1 MKVISDETHAL
12 LDYVTVVIF
21 ALAPTMIGFSGL
33 AATVSYVLAMVH
45 LAMTLVTDMPFSL
58 AKLVPIKLHAL
69 VEVVVG
75 PVLVVGGLGGVL
87 APGPLPERIFFVA
100 MGAIIFGVW
109 LLSSYG
115 ASTGRSETKHM

>member
-1 MKVISDETHAL
+1 MKMISDEIHAL

-21 ALAPTMIGFSGL
+21 ALAPTVIGFSGL
-33 AATVSYVLAMVH
+33 AAIVSYVLAVVH

-75 PVLVVGGLGGVL
+75 PVLVVGGLL
-87 APGPLPERIFFVA
+87 SPGPLPTRIFFVA
-100 MGAIIFGVW
+100 MGAIVFVVW

-115 ASTGRSETKHM
+115 ASTGRSGTKHA